1 MFLNLFT
8 SDLLLVLPGIFMIL
22 NLLVLIIYSVF
33 SSTRS
38 FSRYLV
44 EDVIVSVSFVLL
56 LTIVLFVNQPSKS

>member
-38 FSRYLV
+38 FSQYLV